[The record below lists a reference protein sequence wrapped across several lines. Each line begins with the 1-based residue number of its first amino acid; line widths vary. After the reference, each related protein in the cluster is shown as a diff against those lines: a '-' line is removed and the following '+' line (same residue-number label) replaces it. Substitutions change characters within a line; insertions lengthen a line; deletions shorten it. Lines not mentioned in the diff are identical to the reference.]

1 MTTCTALATEA
12 VARIYGSFLLEYKK
26 CFPGK
31 AHWTAHA
38 SECFADKSTGI
49 DVIKKEIDGVVA
61 EGGGIVEMLDIH
73 LLVEATEAAT
83 TGTKVLDCI
92 LTEMEREADHHRFA
106 FVLSGNTSVL
116 EGHPTLASRFPNRI
130 HLEDFTDEEILLWL
144 ESMIE
149 QKYNGKMEIEGGG
162 RGQYMQVIARRI
174 GQARSS
180 RGGTFS
186 NFKAVER
193 AFARIRE
200 RQGERLERE
209 RRQGRNPSDF
219 LLTKVDLIG
228 PNPSDVKKH
237 CPAWDELNS
246 MIGLRA
252 VKESLQSMI
261 ELIETNYRRELQGK
275 TPSMQVVLNRVFL
288 GPPGTGKT
296 TVARLYGEILSHF
309 GLLSSSEGSVAFCS
323 RVSF

>member
-1 MTTCTALATEA
+1 M
-12 VARIYGSFLLEYKK
+12 FLLEYNA

-38 SECFADKSTGI
+38 SECFADKSTGT
-49 DVIKKEIDGVVA
+49 DVIKNEIDQVVA
-61 EGGGIVEMLDIH
+61 EGGGIVEILDIH
-73 LLVEATEAAT
+73 VLVEATEAAT
-83 TGTKVLDCI
+83 TGTKVLDYI
-92 LTEMEREADHHRFA
+92 LIEMDKEADHRRFA
-106 FVLSGNTSVL
+106 FVLSGNTPVL

-144 ESMIE
+144 ESMVE
-149 QKYNGKMEIEGGG
+149 QKYNGKMKIEGGG

-180 RGGTFS
+180 RCGTFQ
-186 NFKAVER
+186 NLKAIER
-193 AFARIRE
+193 AFSRIRE

-219 LLTKVDLIG
+219 WLTKEDLIG

-275 TPSMQVVLNRVFL
+275 APTMQVTLNRVFL

-296 TVARLYGEILSHF
+296 TVARLYGQILAHF
-309 GLLSSSEGSVAFCS
+309 GFLSSSEGMVALPNRLSLQPQLTRSPS
-323 RVSF
+323 RDKIGG